1 MNYAIEF
8 NSNRFPFLTVSTRK
22 KALKHSLLSVSEGLA
37 IVKLG
42 KHEYAIEPGQYFWI
56 PQGCLNSITCVPNT
70 QILRCDFSLRLQEK
84 FAQQAGFI
92 KPSALLVALIEK
104 MAEVKSRS
112 AQQLDLLTV
121 VKHEVLTLKPM
132 LNSSVLTDS
141 INQWHPNCESQIAID
156 LCLIL
161 TLREAKKMKLSG
173 KKQQV
178 IVDTLF
184 NGNNEEYEQLCL
196 LVFGEVL

>member
-8 NSNRFPFLTVSTRK
+8 NSKSFSFLNVSTRK
-22 KALKHSLLSVSEGLA
+22 KALKHSFISVSRGLA

-56 PQGCLNSITCVPNT
+56 PQGCLSSITYVPNT
-70 QILRCDFSLRLQEK
+70 QIQCCDFSVRLQEK
-84 FAQQAGFI
+84 FAQQAGFV
-92 KPSALLVALIEK
+92 KPSTLLVALIEK
-104 MAEVKSRS
+104 MASVKSRS
-112 AQQLDLLTV
+112 QQQIDLLTV

-141 INQWHPNCESQIAID
+141 INQWYPNSESQIAID

-161 TLREAKKMKLSG
+161 TLREARKMKLSG
-173 KKQQV
+173 KKQEV
-178 IVDTLF
+178 IIETLF
-184 NGNNEEYEQLCL
+184 NGNIEEYEQLCL
-196 LVFGEVL
+196 LVCGEIL